1 MSLHRHILSLGR
13 GGIEPPT
20 YCLSDSRSNQLSY
33 HPIWLLCF
41 ISSVKFNS
49 VLSNEIF
56 CFFTTV
62 KPSQILFV
70 VLFVENVVSTHTKMA
85 FYKINI
91 ILQSLSLV
99 SPMFLEER
107 QTFLTPFLVRE
118 VNIVLFGTCC
128 TTKRNILFVAST
140 HRAWYRSRTHLSWLQ
155 VKPSTAK
162 TTRHKLTHFTKYYV
176 ARNRAPQLQ
185 S

>member
-1 MSLHRHILSLGR
+1 MSLHRHVLSLGR

-70 VLFVENVVSTHTKMA
+70 VLFVENIVSTHTKMA

-107 QTFLTPFLVRE
+107 QTFLTSFLVRE

-128 TTKRNILFVAST
+128 TTKRNILFIAST
-140 HRAWYRSRTHLSWLQ
+140 HKS
-155 VKPSTAK
+155 PSTGFEPWTYRLQGDCSNQLSYKGKLDHNKLFLSK
-162 TTRHKLTHFTKYYV
+162 T
-176 ARNRAPQLQ
+176 
-185 S
+185 